1 VENTQKIIDWSIKYS
16 EQLHLKAEYYTS
28 IKKVMPDHFD
38 IGVSIV
44 VNDKKYAGRGTDKIE
59 EIAYLKALSESIERS
74 LLPIFNIENSNGL
87 AVHHS
92 LDQAKLNAR
101 NELIERDAFFCR
113 YLLKSGMKKIQFE
126 ITEAEKYFKN
136 ENIDISYYEM
146 CHYQDGYGVLCVADG
161 VSHKRPFGLV
171 MGTSFRSEVEVAKN
185 QAFNEALRTV
195 LSTVAKKESESIS
208 IEEFSKM
215 NDDQINFRDHGRL
228 SLNLEYSKYFK
239 DLLNNEIIAL
249 KDNIDHDDFSYEV
262 LDNALI
268 PIPELPLLAVRA
280 NHPKLQQLYTGVTL
294 AEKVNLNRLKQ
305 IFEEVNF
312 KSINLIPHPFD

>member
-1 VENTQKIIDWSIKYS
+1 MENTQKIIDWSIKYS

-28 IKKVMPDHFD
+28 IKKFMPDHFD

-126 ITEAEKYFKN
+126 TGQLKIY
-136 ENIDISYYEM
+136 
-146 CHYQDGYGVLCVADG
+146 
-161 VSHKRPFGLV
+161 
-171 MGTSFRSEVEVAKN
+171 
-185 QAFNEALRTV
+185 
-195 LSTVAKKESESIS
+195 
-208 IEEFSKM
+208 
-215 NDDQINFRDHGRL
+215 
-228 SLNLEYSKYFK
+228 
-239 DLLNNEIIAL
+239 DL
-249 KDNIDHDDFSYEV
+249 
-262 LDNALI
+262 
-268 PIPELPLLAVRA
+268 
-280 NHPKLQQLYTGVTL
+280 
-294 AEKVNLNRLKQ
+294 
-305 IFEEVNF
+305 
-312 KSINLIPHPFD
+312 